1 MFRQNTE
8 TEPRIASPLMSG
20 GGPTIQEENATSL
33 YLPLQYRYITVQY
46 FNERNYTGGPATFT
60 YKVSYTLPV

>member
-1 MFRQNTE
+1 
-8 TEPRIASPLMSG
+8 MSG